1 MLYLDSIVVHNF
13 KSFKHTS
20 VKFKKG
26 FNCIVGPNGSG
37 KSNVVDSILFALG
50 EHSLKRMRVARADQL
65 INATATR
72 RDDGTKRAYVKL
84 VFSGDTN
91 AEIMRVIKSNG
102 KIGYKING
110 KNTTRQEVIDFLRTY
125 RSSADETNV
134 IAQGEINRMQNL
146 NSRERRELIDI
157 AAGIREFD
165 EKKNASMKELEKV
178 DTKVREAQIG
188 LSLKKGFLADIEK
201 QKDDAEAY
209 IGFKDYVTRGTFT
222 ILKSREV
229 EVNAQFEAASRDIKT
244 IDDRIAKI
252 NGEML
257 KLEGELSRLSS
268 EKATHIKELN
278 EKSIETNSASRKLEE
293 VEKEI
298 AVKDTE
304 SRSIKERVRERETT
318 SEALMAQLKTLREKL
333 DRDEKE
339 IDRLKAAL
347 KERKADK
354 GMEKIAQLA
363 ASKDG
368 ADSLLELYS
377 KTQKEMFALQERLSA
392 VSSEASGF
400 EAQSQGLRQQAEAAA
415 KELETTNADVPSL
428 KTRLGALAKD
438 SDKAGREAE
447 AARKKLALDSTK
459 ISDARK
465 RIDEIDSKALTLKE
479 QLAMSGGGDRRADE
493 ELRKTLKSGFHGRAQ
508 ELCSYDD
515 KYAAAVSAAAGNR
528 LNYFVVDSAET
539 AEKAIETIK
548 SKKMGRAA
556 FIPLADIIV
565 NERAANP
572 KFDALISHVEYD
584 KQYEKAFR
592 YIFSDTYIVDSI
604 TEAKKSGFGK
614 GRFVTYGGEL
624 VETSGIIS
632 GGDAGGRRLSA
643 SALLSKINT
652 LQKERDSAVSEMRS
666 AETELESTRKTL
678 SSAESILLGTSFE
691 KKSIEESLGA
701 LEQRIRELSAREES
715 LTRQLEQSSAH
726 GKKSRD
732 EESKLSKEVERLG
745 RTAEEALK
753 KSKSLEGPKEDR
765 DKEIA
770 SYKAAMEE
778 IEKLKIS
785 LAERQKESEL
795 ELKSSEKLSA
805 EIERTHD
812 QVKDDRRKLA
822 ILDDEMMNLGKAK
835 VELGDEIK
843 VRGAKHG
850 ALISKINGVDAAIA
864 KAGESKGRW
873 TSEMSKAEREVAEIG
888 ARRAQSQ
895 MRLADIRAELAS
907 YQNVEPVIGEEIK
920 QVEEHVQKSKFEI
933 EKLGAVN
940 LKAPEAFKERS
951 EEVAKAEEKMGVLA
965 TEKDAILNLIKEIDA
980 RKLSVFKDTFNQ
992 VNENYRKLHGYIF
1005 GGSAA
1010 LQLDSQK
1017 DPLEAGL
1024 NIVIQ
1029 EGRNKNMMVEQ
1040 FSGGEKT
1047 LLVLMLLFAIQMRTP
1062 QSFYM
1067 FDEIDVSLDKEN
1079 AKKLSKLL
1087 SELSRSSQLIVV
1099 SHNDTMITAADTAIG
1114 VVRRAGE
1121 SAVVGL
1127 QMSGKEA
1134 GTQPAGGTETGA

>member
-1 MLYLDSIVVHNF
+1 VLYLDSIVVHNF

-146 NSRERRELIDI
+146 NARERRELIDI

-178 DTKVREAQIG
+178 DTKVREAQIE

-229 EVNAQFEAASRDIKT
+229 EVNAQFEAASRDIKA

-268 EKATHIKELN
+268 EKAGHIKELN
-278 EKSIETNSASRKLEE
+278 EKSIETSSASRKLEE

-363 ASKDG
+363 ASQGG

-400 EAQSQGLRQQAEAAA
+400 EAQAQGLRQQMEAAT
-415 KELETTNADVPSL
+415 KEIEVANADVPGL
-428 KTRLGALAKD
+428 KTRLGSLAKD
-438 SDKAGREAE
+438 SDKAAREAE

-539 AEKAIETIK
+539 AERAIETIK

-565 NERAANP
+565 NERAANQ

-592 YIFSDTYIVDSI
+592 YIFSDTYLVDSI

-643 SALLSKINT
+643 SALQSKINT

-666 AETELESTRKTL
+666 AELELESTRKTL
-678 SSAESILLGTSFE
+678 SSAESALLGTSFE
-691 KKSIEESLGA
+691 KKSLEESLA
-701 LEQRIRELSAREES
+701 TLEQRARELSAREES
-715 LTRQLEQSSAH
+715 LTKQLEQSSAH
-726 GKKSRD
+726 GKKSR
-732 EESKLSKEVERLG
+732 EEEAKLSKEVERLG

-765 DKEIA
+765 EKEIA

-795 ELKSSEKLSA
+795 ELKSSEKLGV
-805 EIERTHD
+805 EIERIHD

-822 ILDDEMMNLGKAK
+822 ILDDETMNLGKAK
-835 VELGDEIK
+835 VELNEEIK

-850 ALISKINGVDAAIA
+850 ALIIKM
-864 KAGESKGRW
+864 KGLTPPSPRPA
-873 TSEMSKAEREVAEIG
+873 SPREGAPLRCPRPRGRSPRSG

-907 YQNVEPVIGEEIK
+907 YQNVEPDHRRGDKAGGGEGPEVQVRDREARRRQPQGAGGVQGEERGGRQGGGEDGRACHREGCDTQPHKGDRRQEAERI
-920 QVEEHVQKSKFEI
+920 QGHIQPGERELQEAARIHLRRVGGTAARQPEGPARGRAQHSDTGGEEQEHAC
-933 EKLGAVN
+933 GAV
-940 LKAPEAFKERS
+940 LRRGEDAARPHTALLDTDEHPP
-951 EEVAKAEEKMGVLA
+951 GVL
-965 TEKDAILNLIKEIDA
+965 
-980 RKLSVFKDTFNQ
+980 
-992 VNENYRKLHGYIF
+992 H
-1005 GGSAA
+1005 
-1010 LQLDSQK
+1010 
-1017 DPLEAGL
+1017 
-1024 NIVIQ
+1024 
-1029 EGRNKNMMVEQ
+1029 
-1040 FSGGEKT
+1040 
-1047 LLVLMLLFAIQMRTP
+1047 
-1062 QSFYM
+1062 
-1067 FDEIDVSLDKEN
+1067 
-1079 AKKLSKLL
+1079 
-1087 SELSRSSQLIVV
+1087 
-1099 SHNDTMITAADTAIG
+1099 
-1114 VVRRAGE
+1114 VRRDRRLA
-1121 SAVVGL
+1121 
-1127 QMSGKEA
+1127 
-1134 GTQPAGGTETGA
+1134 